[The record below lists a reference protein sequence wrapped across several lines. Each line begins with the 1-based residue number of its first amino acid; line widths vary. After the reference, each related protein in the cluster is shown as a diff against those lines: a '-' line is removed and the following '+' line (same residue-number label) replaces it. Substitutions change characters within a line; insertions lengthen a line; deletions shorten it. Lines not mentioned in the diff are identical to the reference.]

1 MKFPNPNL
9 LRFIRPTRLQLW
21 CAHRGVLTGRW
32 TYAETERIRR
42 DAADR
47 YHRFREGLSEEDR
60 EFADRLNGPDPYDTA
75 EFSCPHDDTPL
86 IAPWQKCPKCGRSD

>member
-21 CAHRGVLTGRW
+21 CAHHGVLTGRW

-42 DAADR
+42 SAADR
-47 YHRFREGLSEEDR
+47 MRHLNQLFELDEATETLVTCNCDSNNPSRGPWHAIGCCRMYQPKKDDR
-60 EFADRLNGPDPYDTA
+60 
-75 EFSCPHDDTPL
+75 
-86 IAPWQKCPKCGRSD
+86 